1 MGLPWVLLG
10 GLATPALGIGTS
22 AQIPGRVD
30 CGPEGVSQ
38 QLGSVPRAS
47 SAPRGSVAIALAI
60 TSLANGSIALGPAVW
75 AIALTHTNARS
86 VDQSTALGVS
96 SSALVALFPMVIGLA
111 RGRHAGAVAA
121 RNRSFPARLRYIFL
135 QEARPAFPSGQY
147 TVVSAHCD

>member
-1 MGLPWVLLG
+1 M
-10 GLATPALGIGTS
+10 GLATPALGLGTS

-38 QLGSVPRAS
+38 QLDSVPRVS
-47 SAPRGSVAIALAI
+47 SAPIGSV
-60 TSLANGSIALGPAVW
+60 

-111 RGRHAGAVAA
+111 SGRHAGVVAA
-121 RNRSFPARLRYIFL
+121 RNRSFPARLRYIFM
-135 QEARPAFPSGQY
+135 QEARPAFPS
-147 TVVSAHCD
+147 

>member
-1 MGLPWVLLG
+1 MGLRWVLLG

-38 QLGSVPRAS
+38 QLDSVPRVS

-60 TSLANGSIALGPAVW
+60 TSLVNGSIALGTAVW

-86 VDQSTALGVS
+86 VDQSTALGVAS
-96 SSALVALFPMVIGLA
+96 
-111 RGRHAGAVAA
+111 GRHAGVVAA
-121 RNRSFPARLRYIFL
+121 RNRSFPARLRYIFM
-135 QEARPAFPSGQY
+135 QEARPA
-147 TVVSAHCD
+147 